1 MPTENIKLV
10 IKDSICKMIG
20 VSTACLYPLET
31 EKAFEYLAKNG
42 IKNTEIFFNTD
53 SELTP
58 SFVSELKHIALANGV
73 RVYSVHPFMSTSD
86 YYYLF
91 CEYPRRQADALD
103 KYRRFFEIAALLGA
117 EVVNFHGPRREQTV
131 TPEKYCEVYT
141 QYYREARKEGV
152 YFCQENVSRCHSRSS
167 EFIRYMSEKCGD
179 DVRFTLD
186 IKQAHRASFDP
197 FDFIDATKGKLKLVH
212 CNDFDESSDC
222 LLPLCGTFD
231 LSLFRRQL
239 SENGYDGMFTIEV
252 YSQNYS
258 DRSEIIDSYKK
269 LSRLFERK

>member
-1 MPTENIKLV
+1 MPTENIKFV
-10 IKDSICKMIG
+10 IKDSICNMIG

-73 RVYSVHPFMSTSD
+73 RVYSIHPFMSTSD

-117 EVVNFHGPRREQTV
+117 EVVNFHGPRREQVV

-152 YFCQENVSRCHSRSS
+152 YFCQENVSRCHSRSP
-167 EFIRYMSEKCGD
+167 EFIRYMSENCGD

-212 CNDFDESSDC
+212 CNDFDETSDC

-239 SENGYDGMFTIEV
+239 TENGYNGMFTIEV

-258 DRSEIIDSYKK
+258 DRSEIIDSYNK
-269 LSRLFERK
+269 LNRLFERK

>member
-1 MPTENIKLV
+1 
-10 IKDSICKMIG
+10 MIG

-167 EFIRYMSEKCGD
+167 EFIRYMSKKCGD